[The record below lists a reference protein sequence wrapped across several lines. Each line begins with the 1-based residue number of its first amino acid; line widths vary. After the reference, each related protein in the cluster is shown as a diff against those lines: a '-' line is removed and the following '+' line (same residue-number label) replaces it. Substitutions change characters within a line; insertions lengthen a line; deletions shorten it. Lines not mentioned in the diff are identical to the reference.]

1 MPCVWDPRRSRGGTG
16 GGADALLYTVQDP
29 RRSSG
34 GGAGA
39 DALPSFQWE
48 EQMPVREILTGAD

>member
-48 EQMPVREILTGAD
+48 GTDACQGDLNGG